1 MSGHIIFITTSQ
13 IENGAL
19 EKVKEAARKSV
30 EFIEANGPQLL
41 AEVCIDENELRFYSI
56 QMHRD
61 SESILTHW
69 QLADPYMRDV
79 MQYITTTRVDIY
91 GLPNED
97 VMAGM
102 QRLSSQGAVLT
113 ATPLFAGFSRLPGI
127 E

>member
-1 MSGHIIFITTSQ
+1 MSVPLVFITTFQ

-19 EKVKEAARKSV
+19 EKFKEAARRSTD
-30 EFIEANGPQLL
+30 FLEANGSHLM
-41 AEVCIDENELRFYSI
+41 AEVCIDEKEMRAHGV
-56 QMHRD
+56 QVHRD

-91 GLPNED
+91 GQPNEAVID
-97 VMAGM
+97 GM
-102 QRLSSQGAVLT
+102 RRLSSPGVVISV
-113 ATPLFAGFSRLPGI
+113 TPRFVGFSRLPDI

>member
-1 MSGHIIFITTSQ
+1 VSGPIVFITTFQ

-19 EKVKEAARKSV
+19 EKFKEAARKSTD
-30 EFIEANGPQLL
+30 FLEANGPQLM
-41 AEVCIDENELRFYSI
+41 AEVCIDENEMRAHGI
-56 QMHRD
+56 QVHRD

-91 GLPNED
+91 GRPNEA
-97 VMAGM
+97 VMEGM
-102 QRLSSQGAVLT
+102 RRLSSQGAFLSV
-113 ATPLFAGFSRLPGI
+113 TPLFAGFIRLPGV

>member
-13 IENGAL
+13 IQNGTL
-19 EKVKEAARKSV
+19 EKIKEAARKSV
-30 EFIEANGPQLL
+30 DFIEANGPQLL

-56 QMHRD
+56 QVHRD

-69 QLADPYMRDV
+69 QLADPHMRDV

-91 GLPNED
+91 GQPNED
-97 VMAGM
+97 VMEGM
-102 QRLSSQGAVLT
+102 QRFSSQGAVLSVT
-113 ATPLFAGFSRLPGI
+113 ARFAGFSRFPGI

>member
-1 MSGHIIFITTSQ
+1 MSVPIIFVTTFQ

-19 EKVKEAARKSV
+19 EKFKEAVRKQMDFL
-30 EFIEANGPQLL
+30 ETNGPQLAVEL
-41 AEVCIDENELRFYSI
+41 CIEENELRAHGV
-56 QMHRD
+56 QVHRD

-91 GLPNED
+91 GQPNEA
-97 VMAGM
+97 VIEGM
-102 QRLSSQGAVLT
+102 RRLSSQGAIISV
-113 ATPLFAGFSRLPGI
+113 TPRFVGFSRLPDI

>member
-13 IENGAL
+13 IQNGAL

-41 AEVCIDENELRFYSI
+41 AEVCIDENELRFHSI
-56 QMHRD
+56 QIHRD

-69 QLADPYMRDV
+69 QLTDPYMRDV

-91 GLPNED
+91 GQPNEA

-102 QRLSSQGAVLT
+102 QRLSSLGAVLSV
-113 ATPLFAGFSRLPGI
+113 TPRFAGFSRFPGI